1 MASTYQAAILTQFNE
16 TDSLSFKELHQGTML
31 AEGVLKP
38 QLALLCK
45 AKVLIQDEDQYDLNL
60 SELSL
65 FFSLPLR
72 LTGRVANRT
81 DMPDFKSKKI
91 RVNINMPVKSE
102 QKTETSEVLAAVDE
116 DRKFIYQATIV
127 RLMKARKVSLAFR
140 HDYPA

>member
-1 MASTYQAAILTQFNE
+1 MTWLWNVSRTELKTTYLPQRYIFMASTYQAAILTQFNE

-72 LTGRVANRT
+72 CNR
-81 DMPDFKSKKI
+81 KGCES
-91 RVNINMPVKSE
+91 N
-102 QKTETSEVLAAVDE
+102 
-116 DRKFIYQATIV
+116 
-127 RLMKARKVSLAFR
+127 
-140 HDYPA
+140 